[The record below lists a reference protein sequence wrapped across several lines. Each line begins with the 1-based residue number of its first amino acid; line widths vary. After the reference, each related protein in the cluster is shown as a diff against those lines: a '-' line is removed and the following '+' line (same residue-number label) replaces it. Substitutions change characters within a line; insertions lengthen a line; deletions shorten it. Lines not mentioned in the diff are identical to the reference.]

1 LPWLLPATAT
11 TAPQPSALTSVA
23 ILIVAGNAI
32 ALAMIPL
39 EITVVGAGGYLL
51 EVVILSTVTAVGD
64 PVTDD
69 SAVNEWVVRVLVA
82 LVVGGMLNLI
92 VGFVRSETAKK
103 RSK

>member
-1 LPWLLPATAT
+1 M
-11 TAPQPSALTSVA
+11 PSALTSIA
-23 ILIVAGNAI
+23 IQIVAGNAI
-32 ALAMIPL
+32 ALAMIAL
-39 EITVVGAGGYLL
+39 GIVKSTMVGAGGYLL
-51 EVVILSTVTAVGD
+51 EAVILPTVTAVGD

-92 VGFVRSETAKK
+92 VGFVRSEIGKR

>member
-1 LPWLLPATAT
+1 M
-11 TAPQPSALTSVA
+11 PSALTGIA
-23 ILIVAGNAI
+23 IQIVAGK
-32 ALAMIPL
+32 
-39 EITVVGAGGYLL
+39 
-51 EVVILSTVTAVGD
+51 VTAVSD

-92 VGFVRSETAKK
+92 VGFVRSEIAKK

>member
-1 LPWLLPATAT
+1 M
-11 TAPQPSALTSVA
+11 PSALTSIA
-23 ILIVAGNAI
+23 IQIVAGK
-32 ALAMIPL
+32 
-39 EITVVGAGGYLL
+39 
-51 EVVILSTVTAVGD
+51 VTAVGD

-92 VGFVRSETAKK
+92 VGFVRSEIGKR